1 MSAEEHTA
9 LAHRFHM
16 DIFQG
21 GDLAAADELCATD
34 FAWHVPGVPQ
44 GTAGVKQMATMYRTA
59 FPDLRLTHED
69 TVAAGDKVVIRWTVV
84 GTHQGDFQGIPPS
97 GRRISIT
104 GIDIFRVAGGKLT
117 ELWSNVDQLGMLQ
130 QIGAIPAQVQTTPYQ
145 APSQRT

>member
-1 MSAEEHTA
+1 MSAEEPTA
-9 LAHRFHM
+9 LAHRFHT

-21 GDLAAADELCATD
+21 GDLAAADELCAPD
-34 FAWHVPGVPQ
+34 FAWHTPGVPQ
-44 GTAGVKQMATMYRTA
+44 GAAGVKQMATLYRTA